1 MYRVNVG
8 NQIASAT
15 VSSHHHSSTPH
26 TISTSG
32 ALNSASA
39 VPTTASPAT
48 PNTVNTT
55 MLANVKT
62 EPMHDAAPTQQQ
74 PQQTASTST
83 ANTNGHVIYT
93 PMKRPRLD
101 G

>member
-8 NQIASAT
+8 NQLASTT
-15 VSSHHHSSTPH
+15 VSSHHHSTKPH
-26 TISTSG
+26 TSNTAV

-39 VPTTASPAT
+39 A

-62 EPMHDAAPTQQQ
+62 EPMHDAAPTQPQ
-74 PQQTASTST
+74 PQSQQTASTSS
-83 ANTNGHVIYT
+83 ANTNGHVIYA
-93 PMKRPRLD
+93 PMKRPKID